1 MAIDSQPTATAEYLV
16 VDVETNGRSG
26 DLCEPTEV
34 GAVLVGGG
42 ELHDRYESLVRVE
55 APLGRGIERFTGITQ
70 AMLTDAPEPLPVMK
84 RIGELARGRALVA
97 HNAAFDRR
105 VLRQAFDRCSLEWPD
120 PPVLCTVAMAR
131 RFAPLATRRGLGE
144 LAASLGIEVDV
155 RHRALADAIAC
166 ARIFCALFPKLAAAA
181 ASVEEAARLLGP
193 RRRRARRR
201 APPRPREERPDL
213 SRLPRDPGV
222 YIFRDEEGRPVY
234 VGKSISLRSRART
247 HFCAPSG
254 WTDRAAVVDYRA
266 TNSELGALVL
276 ENRLIKRWRPGGNV
290 RLKRT
295 DRYVYLRCR
304 LDIPYPVLDV
314 GPSPAAGHAVNV
326 GPLRG
331 RAAAESLAGEL
342 NSLFKLRHC
351 GRALPRRDHPS
362 LYGQIGRCLSPCLGD
377 LDPNL
382 YRAQVDRALEL
393 FAGDGE
399 ASALVVEHLE
409 HEMRA
414 ASEARLYERAEVLR
428 RRRERLSAA
437 LDRLTGVLRAVHCD
451 PRIVLAPHPSAAR
464 LDAFWVVAGRVVD
477 WGSLPALD
485 ELAARTARVVEALRA
500 PGRRAAPLPRDEVD
514 EVRIVSAWLAG
525 HETAQLPLDE
535 PPDRGSLE
543 RFVEDAVSAAGA
555 TA

>member
-1 MAIDSQPTATAEYLV
+1 MEIEGRPTATAEYLV

-26 DLCEPTEV
+26 ELCEPTEV

-42 ELHDRYESLVRVE
+42 ELHERYESLVKVE

-70 AMLTDAPEPLPVMK
+70 AMLDDAPASASVMETVA
-84 RIGELARGRALVA
+84 ELVRGRALVA

-105 VLRQAFDRCSLEWPD
+105 VLRQAFERCSLEWPE

-131 RFAPLATRRGLGE
+131 RFAPLVTRRGLGE
-144 LAASLGIEVDV
+144 LAASLGVEVDV
-155 RHRALADAIAC
+155 RHRALPDAIAC
-166 ARIFCALFPKLAAAA
+166 ARIFCALFPRLAAAA
-181 ASVEEAARLLGP
+181 ASVGEAARLLGP
-193 RRRRARRR
+193 RRRRAGRS
-201 APPRPREERPDL
+201 APARPRAERPDL
-213 SRLPRDPGV
+213 SRLPSDPGV
-222 YIFRDEEGRPVY
+222 YIFRDEEGHPLY
-234 VGKSISLRSRART
+234 VGKSVSIRSRART

-276 ENRLIKRWRPGGNV
+276 ENRLIKRWRPAGNV
-290 RLKRT
+290 RLKRS

-314 GPSPAAGHAVNV
+314 GSAPAAGHAVNV

-362 LYGQIGRCLSPCLGD
+362 LYGQIGRCMSPCLGD

-382 YRAQVDRALEL
+382 YRAHLDRALAL
-393 FAGDGE
+393 FAGDAE
-399 ASALVVEHLE
+399 ASALLVEHLE
-409 HEMRA
+409 REMEAA
-414 ASEARLYERAEVLR
+414 ASARLYERAEVLR
-428 RRRERLSAA
+428 RRRERVSAA
-437 LDRLTGVLRAVHCD
+437 LERLTGVLRAVHCD
-451 PRIVLAPHPSAAR
+451 PRIVLAPHPSGGR
-464 LDAFWVVAGRVVD
+464 LDTFWIVAGRVAD
-477 WGSLPALD
+477 WGPLPPLE
-485 ELAARTARVVEALRA
+485 ELVARTARIVEGLRE
-500 PGRRAAPLPRDEVD
+500 PGRRSAALPREEVD
-514 EVRIVSAWLAG
+514 EVRIVSSWLAG
-525 HETAQLPLDE
+525 HEAAHLPLDE
-535 PPDRGSLE
+535 PPDRRSLE
-543 RFVEDAVSAAGA
+543 RFVEGGLSLVGA